1 MILSNLIP
9 TEVRKFFYRHINSSM
24 KYLAL
29 TLIVLLIGCSKAP
42 DILERILDKAKILQ
56 EEQKVLTDNE
66 KELVKDA
73 DNKEWE
79 KVDNDSK

>member
-1 MILSNLIP
+1 
-9 TEVRKFFYRHINSSM
+9 M

-42 DILERILDKAKILQ
+42 DILERILDKAKILK
-56 EEQKVLTDNE
+56 EEQKVLTDQE
-66 KELVKDA
+66 KALVQEA

-79 KVDNDSK
+79 KVDNDSKYRRYAGPHRSSKM

>member
-1 MILSNLIP
+1 
-9 TEVRKFFYRHINSSM
+9 M

-42 DILERILDKAKILQ
+42 DILERILDKAKILK
-56 EEQKVLTDNE
+56 EQQKGLTDQE
-66 KELVKDA
+66 KALIQEA
-73 DNKEWE
+73 DNKECE

>member
-1 MILSNLIP
+1 MEVSNP
-9 TEVRKFFYRHINSSM
+9 QRFENFSTYINSSM
-24 KYLAL
+24 KYL
-29 TLIVLLIGCSKAP
+29 TIILIVLLTGCSKAP

>member
-1 MILSNLIP
+1 
-9 TEVRKFFYRHINSSM
+9 M

-42 DILERILDKAKILQ
+42 DILERILDKAKILK
-56 EEQKVLTDNE
+56 EQQKGLTDQE
-66 KELVKDA
+66 KALIQEA

>member
-1 MILSNLIP
+1 
-9 TEVRKFFYRHINSSM
+9 M
-24 KYLAL
+24 KYLAI

-42 DILERILDKAKILQ
+42 DILERILDKAKTLK
-56 EEQKVLTDNE
+56 EQQKGLTDQE
-66 KELVKDA
+66 KALIQEA

>member
-1 MILSNLIP
+1 
-9 TEVRKFFYRHINSSM
+9 M

-42 DILERILDKAKILQ
+42 DILERILDKAKKLQ

>member
-1 MILSNLIP
+1 
-9 TEVRKFFYRHINSSM
+9 M

-29 TLIVLLIGCSKAP
+29 SLIVLLIGCSKAP
-42 DILERILDKAKILQ
+42 DILERILDKAKTLKEQ
-56 EEQKVLTDNE
+56 QKVLTDQE
-66 KELVKDA
+66 KALIQEA

>member
-1 MILSNLIP
+1 
-9 TEVRKFFYRHINSSM
+9 M

-42 DILERILDKAKILQ
+42 DILERILDKAKILK
-56 EEQKVLTDNE
+56 EQQKSLADSE
-66 KELVKDA
+66 KELIKEA

>member
-1 MILSNLIP
+1 MEVSNP
-9 TEVRKFFYRHINSSM
+9 QRFENFSTYINSSM
-24 KYLAL
+24 KYL
-29 TLIVLLIGCSKAP
+29 TIILIVLLTGCSKAP
-42 DILERILDKAKILQ
+42 DILEKILEKARILQ

-66 KELVKDA
+66 KEVVKDA

>member
-1 MILSNLIP
+1 
-9 TEVRKFFYRHINSSM
+9 M

-42 DILERILDKAKILQ
+42 DILERILDKAKTLKEQ
-56 EEQKVLTDNE
+56 QKVLTDQE
-66 KELVKDA
+66 KALVQEA

>member
-1 MILSNLIP
+1 
-9 TEVRKFFYRHINSSM
+9 M

-42 DILERILDKAKILQ
+42 DILERILDKAKILK
-56 EEQKVLTDNE
+56 EEQKVLTDSE
-66 KELVKDA
+66 KELVKEA